1 MILGTIQHTKLE
13 QLPTALSNNSEPLD
27 LVSSY
32 KYLGLTMNNQ
42 LTFKEH
48 TQHIIN
54 FAAVRINSFIH
65 FRKFVNHTTLLK
77 IYKTTILPIFEYANI
92 IHPLIPTNLT

>member
-32 KYLGLTMNNQ
+32 KYLGLTMN
-42 LTFKEH
+42 TA
-48 TQHIIN
+48 N
-54 FAAVRINSFIH
+54 F
-65 FRKFVNHTTLLK
+65 
-77 IYKTTILPIFEYANI
+77 
-92 IHPLIPTNLT
+92 